1 MNADANTI
9 NEEVK
14 DILGELS
21 QGFWYAGWLTDIEY
35 AVFDLLMNP
44 SIYFTMPMSITAKDA
59 KALLGKLVRM
69 TLLNGW
75 WPRVDYDKDEFFRVP
90 VERIKNTKN
99 ISDAD
104 YERMLAYWDRY

>member
-1 MNADANTI
+1 MTEDMNAT

-21 QGFWYAGWLTDIEY
+21 QGFWYAGWLADIEDN
-35 AVFDLLMNP
+35 VFDILMSP
-44 SIYFTMPMSITAKDA
+44 SDYFDMSMSITANDA
-59 KALLGKLVRM
+59 KELLGLLVRK

-75 WPRVDYDKDEFFRVP
+75 WPRVDYDKAEFFRIP
-90 VERIKNTKN
+90 VERIKAKKN

>member
-1 MNADANTI
+1 MAEDANAI

-21 QGFWYAGWLTDIEY
+21 QGFWYAGWLADIEDS
-35 AVFDLLMNP
+35 VFELLMNP
-44 SIYFTMPMSITAKDA
+44 SFYFDGSMSILAKDA
-59 KALLGKLVRM
+59 KELLGRLVRI

-75 WPRVDYDKDEFFRVP
+75 WPRVDYDSDEFFRVP
-90 VERIKNTKN
+90 VDRIKSMKN

-104 YERMLAYWDRY
+104 YERMLAYWGRY